1 VLPAVSLWFTSVA
14 AAALIAGAPP
24 PPPAYVAPC
33 PSGVPGGLEAGYERE
48 SLLAG
53 PLALFPAGGGYA
65 NYPARYIA
73 SIRTGLLNDLR
84 ALPRH
89 HLTRLERGSRRLLRA
104 ALRHASDHRYPGFA
118 AAATVRIGGDVTL
131 AVAPRDRAHV
141 GFLFDHRAFRH
152 AVHGYRVA
160 DGTAAVRL
168 CGCTAPDTQY
178 QGGFVLD
185 GPRCV
190 TLEAWI
196 DGAPRP
202 LPRVVSFGAGDC
214 PRA

>member
-1 VLPAVSLWFTSVA
+1 MLSAVSLWFASVA
-14 AAALIAGAPP
+14 AAALIAGTPA

-33 PSGVPGGLEAGYERE
+33 PSGVSGGLPPHYERE

-53 PLALFPAGGGYA
+53 PLALYGVADFAR
-65 NYPARYIA
+65 YPSRYIA

-89 HLTRLERGSRRLLRA
+89 DLTRLERGSRRLLRA
-104 ALRHASDHRYPGFA
+104 ALRTASDHRYPGFET
-118 AAATVRIGGDVTL
+118 AATVRAGADVTL

-141 GFLFDHRAFRH
+141 GLLFDHRAFRH
-152 AVHGYRVA
+152 ADHGYRVA

-168 CGCTAPDTQY
+168 RGCTAPYTQY

-196 DGAPRP
+196 DGAPAPVR
-202 LPRVVSFGAGDC
+202 RVVSFGSGAC
-214 PRA
+214 PA